1 MYKKDIM
8 KEYIK
13 NSELRVFNDRI
24 KVRLS
29 KELATKYDSGCYND
43 YLKHIDKCFQMIDTL
58 NIEYPSNAHPVFYI
72 YIVPDDNYAELLRV
86 PAVFDNGK
94 GGGKPVRCYDLDGFF
109 SAYGLSQNML
119 ENKPCEITNISK
131 IENEIHELAHI
142 VHSQFFE
149 KNQII
154 CEGFAE
160 SLPLYALGFEE
171 IFDEHR
177 NAIINLSEDQIL
189 SAQEI
194 LNSEKDNSYGSE
206 SILPNRSCSFRS
218 SYISSYLF
226 VRGCMETIT
235 QKYNLSKEQSV
246 QCFLEIVKESAC
258 TNEWLIYDIAD
269 ALDLPREELLN
280 GKQMQ
285 LEILQ
290 SLSTG
295 VQDKGIKTL

>member
-1 MYKKDIM
+1 MYKKNLM
-8 KEYIK
+8 REYIK
-13 NSELRVFNDRI
+13 NSELRVFNNRI

-29 KELATKYDSGCYND
+29 KELAVKYDNGCYNN
-43 YLKHIDKCFQMIDTL
+43 YLNNMDKCFQMIDTL
-58 NIEYPSNAHPVFYI
+58 NIQYPSNAHPVFYV
-72 YIVPDDNYAELLRV
+72 YIVPDDSYVELLNF
-86 PAVFDNGK
+86 PTKFDKGN
-94 GGGKPVRCYDLDGFF
+94 GGGKPVRCYDLDGFG

-119 ENKPCEITNISK
+119 ENKPSEETNISR

-142 VHSQFFE
+142 VHSQFFN

-160 SLPLYALGFEE
+160 ALPLYALGFEE

-177 NAIINLSEDQIL
+177 NSIVNLNENQIF

-194 LNSEKDNSYGSE
+194 LNSEKNNSYGVE
-206 SILPNRSCSFRS
+206 SILPNRSCSFRL

-226 VRGCMETIT
+226 VRGCMETIVK
-235 QKYNLSKEQSV
+235 KYNLSKEQSV
-246 QCFLEIVKESAC
+246 QYFLEIVKGSDC

-269 ALDLPREELLN
+269 ALDLPREELLD

-290 SLSTG
+290 SLSMETPK
-295 VQDKGIKTL
+295 QKR